1 MAANWPQNTFPSVY
15 VGLRASLRTL
25 RSCRLVFVSVA
36 GFCFFLKEGAAGGGA
51 EGGGGAIQDA
61 MCRLE
66 NLRQDVFLR
75 GGGIQNAM
83 CRMENLRQDVFSRGR
98 RSES

>member
-36 GFCFFLKEGAAGGGA
+36 GFCIFL
-51 EGGGGAIQDA
+51 EGGGGWGTGGGGEGGA
-61 MCRLE
+61 
-66 NLRQDVFLR
+66 R
-75 GGGIQNAM
+75 GGLY
-83 CRMENLRQDVFSRGR
+83 RMRCVEWRI
-98 RSES
+98 